1 MCSWLATR
9 RVFENEDKTEED
21 VDEKKTVQNK
31 NQYFHSTLNKLDTYV
46 TVVVLQ
52 QIEDAIKRCIKHGQ
66 REDGAVRLCTKKSI
80 TDELKR
86 VFGTDGLTRI

>member
-1 MCSWLATR
+1 MCAWLVTR
-9 RVFENEDKTEED
+9 RVLENEDKTEED

-46 TVVVLQ
+46 TVVLLQ
-52 QIEDAIKRCIKHGQ
+52 QIAEAIKRCIKHGQ
-66 REDGAVRLCTKKSI
+66 RKDGALRLRTENSS

-86 VFGTDGLTRI
+86 FS